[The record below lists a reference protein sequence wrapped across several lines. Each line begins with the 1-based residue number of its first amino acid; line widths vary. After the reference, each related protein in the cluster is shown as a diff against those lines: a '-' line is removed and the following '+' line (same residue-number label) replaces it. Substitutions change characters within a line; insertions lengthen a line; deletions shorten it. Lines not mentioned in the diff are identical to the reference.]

1 MLLFLP
7 ACKLIIPEAV
17 GDRLKQIIRDKLK
30 RGRGC
35 FKARKENKKK
45 IQSLFDIVYRDVHLC
60 MQ

>member
-45 IQSLFDIVYRDVHLC
+45 IESLFDIAKTNYYL
-60 MQ
+60 